1 MKIILFIYGSII
13 GSFLP
18 LLVERIIAKKNFIWS
33 RSQCTVCCRK
43 LDWFELI
50 PIFSFVTLR
59 GKCRVCKI
67 KLPYYLLVYEFST
80 GFLFT
85 LYGEQS
91 FKILCLLICFEIIS
105 LFDLFTFQFSLWW
118 LPLIFALAI
127 YDSPMPYN
135 DIVSIL
141 ILYLIILL
149 INYKFKWIGNG
160 DLDLLAC
167 ILISTNLMVFAH
179 TLLLASASALLYCWF
194 KKNKVVP
201 FTPFLFNNLIVV
213 LFLKSILVTM

>member
-18 LLVERIIAKKNFIWS
+18 LLAERIIAKKNFIWS

-43 LDWFELI
+43 LNWFELI
-50 PIFSFVTLR
+50 PIFSFVALR

-80 GFLFT
+80 GLLFT

-91 FKILCLLICFEIIS
+91 FKILCLLLCIEIIS

-118 LPLIFALAI
+118 LPLIFGLAI
-127 YDSPMPYN
+127 S
-135 DIVSIL
+135 VSKLSYISMAGIL
-141 ILYLIILL
+141 VFYLIILL

-160 DLDLLAC
+160 DLDLFAC
-167 ILISTNLMVFAH
+167 ILISSNLIVFTH
-179 TLLLASASALLYCWF
+179 TLLLASASALLYCWL

-201 FTPFLFNNLIVV
+201 FTPFLFNSLIAV
-213 LFLKSILVTM
+213 LFLKSFLVTM